1 MSGRIDKSWT
11 VFVSVENFEHDR
23 CVDIFSR
30 PDGSYGFEEFRRDVE
45 DRGRWTPVTSYS
57 DVSHASADRGPE
69 RGGAV
74 RAVADRR
81 SRRQTR
87 NQRAYAL
94 DFKPG
99 YDRPN
104 PPPASSP
111 HFPDDRH
118 PDPRT
123 HRATFAI
130 GNEHAAK
137 RVVDLL
143 TESFF
148 EGQAAIAAFEGP
160 GGRWDIT
167 VHFAEAPDQG
177 SIRELVGIA
186 AGDEVALAISF
197 DTVEAKDWVKATL
210 EELVPVRA
218 GRFIV
223 HGGHDRSKVPPNKL
237 GIEIEAALAFG
248 TGHHGTTRGCLLLLD
263 EVLKAFRPRR
273 VLDLGTGT
281 GVLAIA
287 AAKALRGK
295 VLASDIDP
303 LSVKVAA
310 ENARLNGAGDLVETI
325 RATGLSAPQFKQR
338 GPFDL
343 VLANILANPLRQMA
357 TPMSRHL
364 APWRSSSCRGCCPL
378 RPAPSS
384 PPIARAGWF

>member
-1 MSGRIDKSWT
+1 MT
-11 VFVSVENFEHDR
+11 TTF
-23 CVDIFSR
+23 
-30 PDGSYGFEEFRRDVE
+30 
-45 DRGRWTPVTSYS
+45 TPS
-57 DVSHASADRGPE
+57 
-69 RGGAV
+69 
-74 RAVADRR
+74 
-81 SRRQTR
+81 
-87 NQRAYAL
+87 
-94 DFKPG
+94 
-99 YDRPN
+99 
-104 PPPASSP
+104 
-111 HFPDDRH
+111 
-118 PDPRT
+118 T

-130 GNEHAAK
+130 GNEHVAK

-160 GGRWDIT
+160 GGRWDIS
-167 VHFAEAPDQG
+167 VHFAKAPDQG

-186 AGDEVALAISF
+186 AGDDVALAVSF

-223 HGGHDRSKVPPNKL
+223 HGRHDRERVPPNKI

-248 TGHHGTTRGCLLLLD
+248 TGHHGTTRGCLILLD
-263 EVLKAFRPRR
+263 EVLKAYFPRR
-273 VLDLGTGT
+273 VLDVGTGT

-287 AAKALRGK
+287 AARALRRR

-303 LSVKVAA
+303 LSVRVAA
-310 ENARLNGAGDLVETI
+310 DNARLNGTGDLVETVK
-325 RATGLSAPQFKQR
+325 GSGFSAPEFRAR

-364 APWRSSSCRGCCPL
+364 APSALVILSGLLPHQAGAVISAYRARGLVLKKHIRIEGWSSLLMCKVS
-378 RPAPSS
+378 
-384 PPIARAGWF
+384 

>member
-1 MSGRIDKSWT
+1 MT
-11 VFVSVENFEHDR
+11 TTL
-23 CVDIFSR
+23 
-30 PDGSYGFEEFRRDVE
+30 
-45 DRGRWTPVTSYS
+45 TPS
-57 DVSHASADRGPE
+57 
-69 RGGAV
+69 
-74 RAVADRR
+74 
-81 SRRQTR
+81 
-87 NQRAYAL
+87 
-94 DFKPG
+94 
-99 YDRPN
+99 
-104 PPPASSP
+104 
-111 HFPDDRH
+111 
-118 PDPRT
+118 T

-130 GNEHAAK
+130 GNEQTAK

-148 EGQAAIAAFEGP
+148 DGQAAIAAFEGP

-167 VHFAEAPDQG
+167 MHFADAPDHG
-177 SIRELVGIA
+177 AIRELVVLA
-186 AGDEVALAISF
+186 AGEDIAKAVRF

-210 EELVPVRA
+210 AELVPVRA

-223 HGGHDRSKVPPNKL
+223 HGQHDRANVPPNKL

-263 EVLKAFRPRR
+263 QALKACWPRR

-287 AAKALRGK
+287 AAKALHGK

-310 ENARLNGAGDLVETI
+310 ENARLNGTGDLVEAI
-325 RATGLSAPQFKQR
+325 RASGFSAAQFKRR

-357 TPMSRHL
+357 TPMARHL
-364 APWRSSSCRGCCPL
+364 APGALVILSGLLPPQASAVIAAYRARGLILKRHVQIEGWSSLLMRKVG
-378 RPAPSS
+378 
-384 PPIARAGWF
+384 